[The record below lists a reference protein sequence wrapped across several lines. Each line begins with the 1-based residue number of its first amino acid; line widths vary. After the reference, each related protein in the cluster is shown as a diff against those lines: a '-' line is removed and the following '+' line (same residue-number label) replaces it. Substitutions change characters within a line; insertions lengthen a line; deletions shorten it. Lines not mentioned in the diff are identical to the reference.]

1 MLLYTYR
8 NCDTCRKAVRFL
20 EERGLAFEQRPIR
33 EQPPTREELGQM
45 LGHCGGDLRKLFNT
59 AGGDY
64 RELNLRDRLPTMTRD
79 EALELL
85 AQRGNLIKRPFLLG
99 KGFGLVGFDAAAWTK
114 QLE

>member
-33 EQPPTREELGQM
+33 EQPPTRGELEQM
-45 LGHCGGDLRKLFNT
+45 LGHCGGELRKLFNT

-64 RELNLRDRLPTMTRD
+64 RELNLGDRLPTMTRD

-85 AQRGNLIKRPFLLG
+85 SSRGNLIKRPFLLG